1 MGWIRVLAFREQM
14 TWWETGRDQW
24 GKVKRESG
32 DDSRTRELSPKDAAP
47 APAPQASGK
56 AVAPE
61 AQDNMARGDE
71 QGFPGT
77 GWGDAR
83 EDHVRR
89 VQFTPEP
96 VALDRII
103 FRYEYASG
111 LAALGIDPSR
121 FGWHDRLASRDG
133 EPGFARAPR
142 R

>member
-1 MGWIRVLAFREQM
+1 PWWQSRDNGLGRAKQQFRD
-14 TWWETGRDQW
+14 G
-24 GKVKRESG
+24 GPS
-32 DDSRTRELSPKDAAP
+32 SAL
-47 APAPQASGK
+47 PAPQESEESKDATPPPSVKNEAPKASGK

-71 QGFPGT
+71 SGQGFPGT
-77 GWGDAR
+77 GWGDRR

-111 LAALGIDPSR
+111 LRALGIDPSR
-121 FGWHDRLASRDG
+121 EGWHDRLANRDG
-133 EPGFARAPR
+133 GQGFAKAPR
-142 R
+142 